1 MYDEIFSQITNAANK
16 RNLRDSTIHAYC
28 TSVAHFLKYTD
39 KQIDCLLYTSKAEES
54 KKRTHRLCQVGG
66 AVESVLG
73 APIEEEDIPKLI
85 GFLKKQEANGKFF
98 SKAMQ
103 KETHTDMEEV

>member
-39 KQIDCLLYTSKAEES
+39 KSIDALT
-54 KKRTHRLCQVGG
+54 
-66 AVESVLG
+66 
-73 APIEEEDIPKLI
+73 
-85 GFLKKQEANGKFF
+85 
-98 SKAMQ
+98 
-103 KETHTDMEEV
+103 TDDVDT

>member
-39 KQIDCLLYTSKAEES
+39 KPIDTIFFCSFFQKSGKNYSSSTSFTKSSGRIIFVPPA
-54 KKRTHRLCQVGG
+54 
-66 AVESVLG
+66 
-73 APIEEEDIPKLI
+73 
-85 GFLKKQEANGKFF
+85 
-98 SKAMQ
+98 
-103 KETHTDMEEV
+103 